1 MCKRLIAFVAL
12 FLSLC
17 VMCAQNCT
25 APLVV
30 AHRGGAAEGLENT
43 LSCIENA
50 ILAGA
55 DAVEIDIRLTA
66 DGHIVV
72 FHDAVVDATTNGRG
86 RVSELTLEQ
95 VKALRLVDK
104 SGAVTNESVPT
115 LRQVLERVDGR
126 CGVLVDVKRGGR
138 DIEKRL
144 VEDIV
149 ACNAQGWVSVQSFSD
164 AVLRNLRELGAP
176 FPLEK
181 LVVFKIPLLPF
192 IYDGSLRFFSL
203 DKYDYVSSF
212 NFHKKFLSRSVVAK
226 IRERGK
232 GVKVW
237 AVGPPTDAPGMA
249 VDAVITDYPSLWKCG
264 EMVE

>member
-1 MCKRLIAFVAL
+1 MCKKLIAFAAL
-12 FLSLC
+12 FFSLC
-17 VMCAQNCT
+17 VMCAQNFA

-50 ILAGA
+50 ILAGT
-55 DAVEIDIRLTA
+55 DAVEVDIRLTA

-86 RVSELTLEQ
+86 RVSELVLEQ
-95 VKALRLVDK
+95 VQALRVVDK
-104 SGAVTNESVPT
+104 NGVVTNEYIPT

-126 CGVLVDVKRGGR
+126 CAVLIDVKRGGR

-144 VEDIV
+144 IENVV
-149 ACNAQGWVSVQSFSD
+149 ACNAQGWVLVQSFSD
-164 AVLRNLRELGAP
+164 AVLRNLHELDAP

-212 NFHKKFLSRSVVAK
+212 NFHKKFLSRSLAAK

-237 AVGPPTDAPGMA
+237 TVGPPADAPGVA

-264 EMVE
+264 ETVE